1 MLTFSRY
8 PLLRINNAVNNE
20 PLHSK
25 GGFFDQILI
34 SPKNKILVL
43 NKKNIFFSLYRFK
56 ECFVSS

>member
-8 PLLRINNAVNNE
+8 PLLRINNVVNNE

-25 GGFFDQILI
+25 GGFFDQILM

-43 NKKNIFFSLYRFK
+43 NKKNIFFLFI
-56 ECFVSS
+56 